1 MSYSLCFFLFFSNL
15 FLLIFTSDCHEF
27 EPSIQAMDE
36 EAAKKL
42 WEISEELVKLP
53 KELGT
58 QTS

>member
-1 MSYSLCFFLFFSNL
+1 MFIFMYLSTLYHL
-15 FLLIFTSDCHEF
+15 FLLTFARDCQEF
-27 EPSIQAMDE
+27 EPSSQAMDE

-53 KELGT
+53 KEAAT